1 MYLPLI
7 MNVYRH
13 LRQWHKR
20 RKAIRELAALDD
32 RLLNDIGIERSEIER
47 LVDGRAKSSPSAAAA
62 CRLGRYSDSAL
73 TRDAGAAIHASGR
86 LMAY

>member
-7 MNVYRH
+7 MNVYRN
-13 LRQWHKR
+13 LRQWHR
-20 RKAIRELAALDD
+20 RRRATRELAALDD

-47 LVDGRAKSSPSAAAA
+47 LVDGRTNSSPSAAAA

-73 TRDAGAAIHASGR
+73 MRDAAGAIHASGR

>member
-7 MNVYRH
+7 INVYRN
-13 LRQWHKR
+13 LRQWHRR

-47 LVDGRAKSSPSAAAA
+47 LVDGRTKSSPSAAAA

-73 TRDAGAAIHASGR
+73 AHDAAAAIHASGR
-86 LMAY
+86 LMAH

>member
-47 LVDGRAKSSPSAAAA
+47 LVDDRAKSSPSAAAA
-62 CRLGRYSDSAL
+62 CRLGRYSDS
-73 TRDAGAAIHASGR
+73 TFERDAAAMIHASGR
-86 LMAY
+86 LLAH